1 LVTYVTKG
9 DGRSLAIW
17 IAWRYR
23 EDRQQQHRASQRV
36 VPGVPRMT
44 LVNIVVIL
52 VVVGLVM
59 WLINTYIPMAG
70 AIKSLLNIVVFVVVL
85 VWVLQVF
92 GVMGPIPGVH
102 FPALH

>member
-1 LVTYVTKG
+1 V
-9 DGRSLAIW
+9 
-17 IAWRYR
+17 
-23 EDRQQQHRASQRV
+23 
-36 VPGVPRMT
+36 T

-85 VWVLQVF
+85 IWLLQTF
-92 GVMGPIPGVH
+92 GLIGNISGLKM
-102 FPALH
+102 PALK

>member
-1 LVTYVTKG
+1 
-9 DGRSLAIW
+9 
-17 IAWRYR
+17 
-23 EDRQQQHRASQRV
+23 
-36 VPGVPRMT
+36 MT

-85 VWVLQVF
+85 IWLLQTF
-92 GVMGPIPGVH
+92 GLIGAIPRLKM
-102 FPALH
+102 PALK